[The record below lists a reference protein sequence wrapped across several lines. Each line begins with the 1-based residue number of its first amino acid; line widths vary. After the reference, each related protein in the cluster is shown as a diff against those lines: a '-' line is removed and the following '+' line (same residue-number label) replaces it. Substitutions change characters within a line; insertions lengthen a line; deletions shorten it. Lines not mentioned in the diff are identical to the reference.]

1 MSVFLERQSVRRRR
15 RWGLKL
21 RQVERALLS
30 ALIVAAG
37 LFLLYGLYRVVFLG
51 TTFQVKQIRVEGALT
66 AMTPE
71 AVEELSGVRRGDNLF
86 WLSVS
91 DAHRRLLA
99 APWVRDAVVRR
110 KLPDT
115 IWIYVEEHKPA
126 AILAANGLQY
136 VEADG
141 AVIKR
146 VEAGEGKDYALLT
159 GIEPD
164 GEGSVSEE
172 DAGRLREM
180 LSIAELFRATGF
192 GQQQEIA
199 EVHYDPV
206 EGYSLITRREP
217 MQILIGQSGL
227 AERIAQLDGMSRA
240 VTERGGRIQYMLANE
255 KGRIIVRYRQT

>member
-30 ALIVAAG
+30 ALIVVAG
-37 LFLLYGLYRVVFLG
+37 LFLVYGLYRLVFLG
-51 TTFQVKQIRVEGALT
+51 STFQVKQIRVEGRFA
-66 AMTPE
+66 AMTPA

-91 DAHRRLLA
+91 EAHRRLSA
-99 APWVRDAVVRR
+99 APWIRDAVVRR

-115 IWIYVEEHKPA
+115 VWIFVEEHQPA
-126 AILAANGLQY
+126 AILAAGGLQY
-136 VEADG
+136 VEANG

-146 VEAGEGKDYALLT
+146 VESGEARDFPLLT

-164 GEGSVSEE
+164 DEGAISQE
-172 DAGRLREM
+172 DAGRIREM

-192 GQQQEIA
+192 GQGQEIA

-217 MQILIGQSGL
+217 MQILIGLSDL
-227 AERIAQLDGMSRA
+227 ADRIAQLDAMSRA
-240 VTERGGRIQYMLANE
+240 VTGHGGRIQYMLANE